1 MKRLLVLVTALLT
14 AACAMD
20 ETLEKPAE
28 LVDFEQK
35 AEFEQVWSVPA
46 GRVFAAPLAGD
57 RTKDLRLGLV
67 PASDGTNLYIATHDG
82 SVQAFRLA
90 DGERVWHHQTR
101 QPQFWGKSSGT
112 PFSAG
117 PSVGAGQVIIGALNG
132 EVLALDSTTGE
143 RQWSQKVNGE
153 LLAPPLLTSGL
164 VVLRTTD
171 GRILALDATNGS
183 RRWDTVREVPPL
195 TIRGAGSPATDHRY
209 VFAGF
214 DNGKVAALSMADG
227 TTVWETAVANPGGA
241 SELAG
246 IVDVDGDLKQFGNE
260 VYATS
265 YNGHLAALAVES
277 GEILWRREL
286 SSVAGPEV
294 AFGNVFATDVDS
306 VVRALDRLSGTTIW
320 TQEALRARRLTAPA
334 VLDDML
340 VVGDFEGYL
349 HFLSSE
355 TGDMLARI
363 SHFGEP
369 IRATPLVVDDYLVVI
384 SEDSRLAVYRRTDS
398 E

>member
-1 MKRLLVLVTALLT
+1 MKRLLVLVATLLT
-14 AACAMD
+14 TACAMD

-35 AEFEQVWSVPA
+35 AKFERLWSVPA

-67 PASDGTNLYIATHDG
+67 PSSDGTNLYIATHDG
-82 SVQAFRLA
+82 SVEAFRLA
-90 DGERVWHHQTR
+90 DGERIWKHQTR
-101 QPQFWGKSSGT
+101 QPQFWGKSKGI

-117 PSVGAGQVIIGALNG
+117 PSVRAGQVVVGALNG
-132 EVLALDSTTGE
+132 HVVALDSATGE

-153 LLAPPLLTSGL
+153 LLAPALLTSGL

-171 GRILALDATNGS
+171 GRVLALDATTGS
-183 RRWDTVREVPPL
+183 KRWDTVREVPRL

-214 DNGKVAALSMADG
+214 DNGKIAALSMNDG
-227 TTVWETAVANPGGA
+227 TTVWETAVASPGGA

-246 IVDVDGDLKQFGNE
+246 IADVDGDIKQFGNE

-265 YNGHLAALAVES
+265 YNGHLAGLAVES
-277 GEILWRREL
+277 GELLWRREM
-286 SSVAGPEV
+286 SSVLGPEV
-294 AFGNVFATDVDS
+294 AFGNVFATDIDS
-306 VVRALDRLSGTTIW
+306 VVRAFDRLSGTTIW
-320 TQEALRARRLTAPA
+320 TQDALRARRLTAPA
-334 VLDDML
+334 LLGDML

-349 HFLSSE
+349 HFLSSD

-363 SHFGEP
+363 RHFGEP
-369 IRATPLVVDDYLVVI
+369 IRAKPLVVGDYLVVI
-384 SEDSRLAVYRRTDS
+384 SEDSRLAVYRRADS